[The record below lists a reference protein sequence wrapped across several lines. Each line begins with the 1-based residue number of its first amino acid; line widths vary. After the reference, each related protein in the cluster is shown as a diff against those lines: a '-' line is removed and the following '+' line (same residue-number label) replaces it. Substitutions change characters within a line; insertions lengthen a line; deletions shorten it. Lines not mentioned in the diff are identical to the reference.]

1 MRITDSMRFS
11 TMVSNLNNS
20 LSGYSE
26 ISEQI
31 ATQQKVNRASDDP
44 AAATRILDIQRG
56 KAAIEQYKQNMTM
69 SSSWIKATETTLSS
83 AYEML
88 KTATGIALGSMGA
101 DTTTREYA
109 AANVQDIIDSMRS
122 LANSKWGDRYL
133 FSGTRQDTAPFTD
146 APTVATIDP
155 PQAAGSNTFDGT
167 VVSSGAYTGDTNKTY
182 TVKITSDGVLGAATY
197 KFSTDGGR
205 TWNTDVPD
213 LTTPA
218 IGPPDNGTIDL
229 GDGVTLTFDDALGT
243 KPFGEND
250 VFYVNATAAGY
261 YQGNDE
267 SLSLAINR
275 VTVDEYSL
283 TGAEV
288 FTAAG
293 AGGVDI
299 FRTLQALKDALASD
313 AVANTTSG
321 TAVTAATLLK
331 DVDGYTDYSITDTV
345 LLEGTDTDGNAVSDD
360 TLAIT
365 DTTTVGDLLDKIEL
379 LFGDVTASISS
390 DGKLKVVDSTSGASL
405 LAVQIGV
412 RNADASRDATLQ
424 FNDGQTFILDQQKV
438 LSDRVAD
445 LEKAQKQILLNQAEC
460 GTRTAHLE
468 IVKSNVTAFDESL
481 SSLLSETL
489 DANVTELAMMLS
501 MKEIALKSSYS
512 IAAKL
517 ESTSI
522 LDFLQ

>member
-1 MRITDSMRFS
+1 MRFNA
-11 TMVSNLNNS
+11 MVNNLNNT
-20 LSGYSE
+20 LSGYNE

-31 ATQQKVNRASDDP
+31 ATQKKVNRASDDP
-44 AAATRILDIQRG
+44 VAATRILGIERG
-56 KAAIEQYKQNMTM
+56 KAAIEQYKQNMEI
-69 SSSWIKATETTLSS
+69 SRSWISATETTLSS

-88 KTATGIALGSMGA
+88 KTATGIAIGSMGA
-101 DTTTREYA
+101 DAETREYA

-122 LANSKWGDRYL
+122 LANTKWGDRYL

-146 APTVATIDP
+146 APTAATIAP

-182 TVKITSDGVLGAATY
+182 ALKITTAGALGAATY

-205 TWNTDVPD
+205 TWNTDAPD

-218 IGPPDNGTIDL
+218 GGIISL

-250 VFYVNATAAGY
+250 VFYVNAAAAGY

-267 SLSLAINR
+267 NLSLAINR
-275 VTVDEYSL
+275 GTNDEYSL

-299 FRTLQALKDALASD
+299 FSTLHALRDALASD
-313 AVANTTSG
+313 AVANTAG
-321 TAVTAATLLK
+321 GVPVTAATLLQ
-331 DVDGYTDYSITDTV
+331 DIDGYTGYLDTDTIH
-345 LLEGTDTDGNAVSDD
+345 LEGTDTDGNVVSDD
-360 TLAIT
+360 SLTIT
-365 DTTTVGDLLDKIEL
+365 ASTTVGDLLDKIGST
-379 LFGDVTASISS
+379 FGDVTASIAS
-390 DGKLKVVDSTSGASL
+390 DGKLNVVDHTSGASL

-412 RNADASRDATLQ
+412 RNADSSPDATLQ
-424 FNDGQTFILDQQKV
+424 FHDGQTYMIDQQKV

-445 LEKAQKQILLNQAEC
+445 LQKAQNQILLNQAEC
-460 GTRTAHLE
+460 GTKTAHLD
-468 IVKSNVTAFDESL
+468 IVKNNITAFDESL
-481 SSLLSETL
+481 SSLLSEAQ
-489 DANVTELAMMLS
+489 DANVTELAMKMS
-501 MKEIALKSSYS
+501 MKEISLKTSYA

-522 LDFLQ
+522 LDFLR